1 MIFPSLAA
9 SLVVGLDQNTIIVA
23 HTTFFVIYV
32 VLVLIS
38 LNDTDNFMFWTGMKG
53 CGGGLTMLISNIL
66 VYRTS
71 NVILT
76 AAKSLP
82 EDKQAGLR
90 TKFKRCV
97 HTLAIVS
104 FVLILTGI
112 MDLMAD
118 EESRKLTVYSG
129 FGGSILWLIFR
140 VIFVCALLVL
150 YLTNNSA
157 NKNAKKK
164 TSKVT
169 PKSTIVSSNPTSAES
184 PSASKKEL
192 SG

>member
-1 MIFPSLAA
+1 M
-9 SLVVGLDQNTIIVA
+9 DHNTIIVA

-32 VLVLIS
+32 VLILIC

-150 YLTNNSA
+150 YLTNRSA

-184 PSASKKEL
+184 PSSSKKEL